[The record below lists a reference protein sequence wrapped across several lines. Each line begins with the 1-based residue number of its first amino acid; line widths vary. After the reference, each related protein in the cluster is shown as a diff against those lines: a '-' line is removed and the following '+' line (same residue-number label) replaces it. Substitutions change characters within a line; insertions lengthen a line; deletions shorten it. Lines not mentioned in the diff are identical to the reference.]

1 MQTDIWTSHP
11 SVVAGDGE
19 ELAPLSWPILDVCI
33 WVKWTAL
40 HKCLLL
46 HAGYRRC
53 RCHLWSEDTH
63 QAFFLGFTE
72 LRSTLLL
79 EVNAIRLEAT
89 IYSRQMCSIDRA
101 VMSTAV
107 LILVLF
113 KLLRV
118 SASVGLARTR
128 KEKGGLERTE
138 LSVKHA
144 NEVQ

>member
-1 MQTDIWTSHP
+1 M
-11 SVVAGDGE
+11 
-19 ELAPLSWPILDVCI
+19 
-33 WVKWTAL
+33 
-40 HKCLLL
+40 
-46 HAGYRRC
+46 
-53 RCHLWSEDTH
+53 
-63 QAFFLGFTE
+63 
-72 LRSTLLL
+72 LL
-79 EVNAIRLEAT
+79 EVNAIRLETT

-144 NEVQ
+144 NELQ

>member
-1 MQTDIWTSHP
+1 M
-11 SVVAGDGE
+11 
-19 ELAPLSWPILDVCI
+19 
-33 WVKWTAL
+33 
-40 HKCLLL
+40 
-46 HAGYRRC
+46 
-53 RCHLWSEDTH
+53 
-63 QAFFLGFTE
+63 
-72 LRSTLLL
+72 LL
-79 EVNAIRLEAT
+79 EVNAIRLETT

-118 SASVGLARTR
+118 SASVGLVRTR

>member
-1 MQTDIWTSHP
+1 MFGLRIPTKLSLLALL
-11 SVVAGDGE
+11 SS
-19 ELAPLSWPILDVCI
+19 ELWA
-33 WVKWTAL
+33 
-40 HKCLLL
+40 
-46 HAGYRRC
+46 
-53 RCHLWSEDTH
+53 
-63 QAFFLGFTE
+63 
-72 LRSTLLL
+72 TLLL
-79 EVNAIRLEAT
+79 EVNAIRLKAT
-89 IYSRQMCSIDRA
+89 NCSRQMCSIDRT